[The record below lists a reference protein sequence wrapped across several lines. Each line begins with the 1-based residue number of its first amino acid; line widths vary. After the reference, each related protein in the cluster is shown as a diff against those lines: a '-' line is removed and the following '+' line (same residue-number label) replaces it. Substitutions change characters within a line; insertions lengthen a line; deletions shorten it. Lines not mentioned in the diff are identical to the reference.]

1 MFLSPP
7 HIAITAARGSGKETY
22 EVGNRVGI
30 DNPAT
35 RTPAQR
41 LRIRRLQ
48 ETGGGTGEF
57 MSCQV
62 VSGRS
67 FHCARTHEV
76 LISVCI

>member
-1 MFLSPP
+1 MFLNPP
-7 HIAITAARGSGKETY
+7 HLAIAVAWGSGKEAC
-22 EVGNRVGI
+22 EVGNKVEI

-48 ETGGGTGEF
+48 EARGRPGEF

-62 VSGRS
+62 ASLEGGV
-67 FHCARTHEV
+67 V
-76 LISVCI
+76 ISQRQNT